1 MDWRT
6 QKYSGQLWFFT
17 LFGQVVKF
25 YKKEHLII
33 VLFKIRES

>member
-25 YKKEHLII
+25 YKKEQ
-33 VLFKIRES
+33 